1 MYMLYIY
8 IYIYV
13 CMHRTGLQCVA
24 LLTATAKVPLMAED
38 HRQWSHRQDNQ
49 NESTKEK
56 SCTTWLEC
64 VEIVKTTQGF
74 KATSKGVGVV
84 WKFPLARG
92 MQKAGAMANT
102 WLQSLY
108 LYSRGKWLLV
118 LTSCRRAQFVPVA
131 SLLEVSFS
139 LQIFNLR
146 AEIGDETQPL
156 CNSVTVTISNLQVDM
171 FAVACFT

>member
-1 MYMLYIY
+1 MICICYICIY
-8 IYIYV
+8 IYTVHV

-74 KATSKGVGVV
+74 KATSKGAGVV
-84 WKFPLARG
+84 WKFPLAHG

-102 WLQSLY
+102 CLQSLY

-118 LTSCRRAQFVPVA
+118 LTSCRRAH
-131 SLLEVSFS
+131 LVSFS

-146 AEIGDETQPL
+146 AEIGDETQA
-156 CNSVTVTISNLQVDM
+156 SLQ
-171 FAVACFT
+171 